1 VSPQAAQLAMK
12 KELSDRIEKLFSLRG
27 THLKNFLGRR
37 VRTRDEIPDLTQE
50 AFLRVLRAD
59 SSQAI
64 RNPEAYLFTVAGNLA
79 REYSM
84 LSNRFRTGTDAGD
97 PSIESELS
105 DWPDMDTEL
114 DAPQRRLELQA
125 VLDELSP
132 KCRAAL
138 VMQYRDG
145 LTYQQ
150 IGEHLGVSANMVKK
164 YLSKALGHCR
174 QRLVAKQDAL

>member
-1 VSPQAAQLAMK
+1 MG
-12 KELSDRIEKLFSLRG
+12 KELSDRIERLFSLRHA
-27 THLKNFLGRR
+27 HLKNFLGRR
-37 VRTRDEIPDLTQE
+37 VRARDEIADLTQE

-64 RNPEAYLFTVAGNLA
+64 SNPEAYLFTVAGNLA
-79 REYSM
+79 REYSV
-84 LSNRFRTGTDAGD
+84 LSNRFRAATDAGD
-97 PSIESELS
+97 PSIERELS
-105 DWPDMDTEL
+105 NWPDMDTEL
-114 DAPQRRLELQA
+114 DAPHRRQELQA
-125 VLDELSP
+125 ALDELSP

-138 VMQYRDG
+138 IMQYRDG

-174 QRLVAKQDAL
+174 QRLVAKRDVL